1 MKKPSIRNVL
11 LPIDFSKISTQT
23 IETAKRLAHR
33 FGASIHL
40 VHVHH
45 WQYPGDFMGPLMP
58 VGKVRISFEQ
68 QRRERLAEEL
78 KMVAQAHG
86 LSPGR
91 IHPLEGASAFHEIC
105 RLAEEIPADLIIM
118 PTHGYTGLRHVLLG
132 STAERVV
139 QHSPC
144 PVLIV
149 REKKQR
155 SKTGRG
161 LSISTILVP
170 VDFSNCSRQGLQYAI
185 GFANEFAARMILL
198 HATYLGYMYS
208 SEGTAIYDIPGLQEA
223 ARENAELQ
231 MRKLVRTVNF
241 GSAKFETVF
250 TESSPV
256 LDICAFA
263 KDHTVDLIITSTH
276 GLTGLEHVL
285 IGSIAEKVVRHAP
298 CSVLVVPCHPKIRAA
313 NLAKSGGRKTQT
325 LGTRQK
331 LRLRRKQSSENS

>member
-1 MKKPSIRNVL
+1 MKKLSIRNVL
-11 LPIDFSKISTQT
+11 VPIDFSTISIQT

-45 WQYPGDFMGPLMP
+45 WQYPGDFMGSLMP
-58 VGKVRISFEQ
+58 VGKVRVSFEQ
-68 QRRERLAEEL
+68 HRRKRLAEEL

-86 LSPGR
+86 LSPGL

-105 RLAEEIPADLIIM
+105 RLAQQIPADLIVM
-118 PTHGYTGLRHVLLG
+118 PTHGHTGLRHVLLG

-139 QHSPC
+139 RHSPC
-144 PVLIV
+144 AVFIV

-170 VDFSNCSRQGLQYAI
+170 VDFSSCSRQGLQYAI
-185 GFANEFAARMILL
+185 GFANEFAAGMILL
-198 HATYLGYMYS
+198 HAIYLGYIYS

-223 ARENAELQ
+223 TRKNAEHQ

-241 GSAKFETVF
+241 GSAKFETMF
-250 TESSPV
+250 TEGSPV
-256 LDICAFA
+256 SDICAFA
-263 KDHTVDLIITSTH
+263 KDHDTDLIITSTH
-276 GLTGLEHVL
+276 GLTGLQRVL
-285 IGSIAEKVVRHAP
+285 IGSVAEKVVRHAP
-298 CSVLVVPCHPKIRAA
+298 CSVLVVPSHPKIRLA
-313 NLAKSGGRKTQT
+313 NLAKPRARKT
-325 LGTRQK
+325 
-331 LRLRRKQSSENS
+331 

>member
-1 MKKPSIRNVL
+1 MKKLSIRNVL

-45 WQYPGDFMGPLMP
+45 WQYPGDFMGPLIP

-78 KMVAQAHG
+78 KMVAKAHG
-86 LSPGR
+86 LSPGL
-91 IHPLEGASAFHEIC
+91 IHRLEGASAFHEIC
-105 RLAEEIPADLIIM
+105 RLAQEIPADLIIM

-170 VDFSNCSRQGLQYAI
+170 VDFSSCSRQGLQYAI

-223 ARENAELQ
+223 ARENAERQ
-231 MRKLVRTVNF
+231 MRKLVRTVIF

-263 KDHTVDLIITSTH
+263 KDHDVDLIITSTH

-298 CSVLVVPCHPKIRAA
+298 CSVLSRAMPSQDQSGEPRKIRRPQNADTGNPA
-313 NLAKSGGRKTQT
+313 ETTPTPKT
-325 LGTRQK
+325 
-331 LRLRRKQSSENS
+331 SSENS

>member
-1 MKKPSIRNVL
+1 MKKLSIRNVL
-11 LPIDFSKISTQT
+11 VPIDFSTISIQT

-58 VGKVRISFEQ
+58 VGKVRVSFEQ
-68 QRRERLAEEL
+68 HRRKKLAEEL

-86 LSPGR
+86 LSPGL

-105 RLAEEIPADLIIM
+105 RLAQQIPADLIVM

-132 STAERVV
+132 STAQRVV

-144 PVLIV
+144 PVFIV
-149 REKKQR
+149 RGKKQR
-155 SKTGRG
+155 SKTGRD
-161 LSISTILVP
+161 LSISTILAP
-170 VDFSNCSRQGLQYAI
+170 VDFSSCSRQGLQYAI

-198 HATYLGYMYS
+198 HAIYLGYIYS

-223 ARENAELQ
+223 ARKNAESQ

-241 GSAKFETVF
+241 GSAKFETKF
-250 TESSPV
+250 TEGSPV
-256 LDICAFA
+256 RDICAFA
-263 KDHTVDLIITSTH
+263 KDHDTDLIITSTH
-276 GLTGLEHVL
+276 GLTGLERVL

-298 CSVLVVPCHPKIRAA
+298 CSVLVVPSHPKIRLA
-313 NLAKSGGRKTQT
+313 NLAKRPAP
-325 LGTRQK
+325 R
-331 LRLRRKQSSENS
+331 